1 MADEPVPPAPPE
13 DSSAPAVQIPAAS
26 PARPA
31 TPQVPPGGSGPPRP
45 RPSRERKER
54 SDRGPRP
61 ELTALREPLYR
72 ETRGYRMR
80 LEPPDL
86 AKLKE
91 LPGSRGKSEAELG
104 GEFFDAQ
111 AERLAAALAEDVPA
125 PAEVRVVVDPFSRQ
139 VFLAVGKKI
148 TAILSF

>member
-1 MADEPVPPAPPE
+1 M
-13 DSSAPAVQIPAAS
+13 
-26 PARPA
+26 
-31 TPQVPPGGSGPPRP
+31 
-45 RPSRERKER
+45 
-54 SDRGPRP
+54 
-61 ELTALREPLYR
+61 REPLYR